1 MALNPNRINKKRI
14 SNRYKMKWT
23 TIARLNPNSIGAD
36 ARICPVSKLSH
47 YDKKGQVRMV
57 DVTEKP
63 ATQRT
68 ALAEA
73 FVKMRPATVKS
84 LKRLKSPKGN
94 PLEIARIAGITAAK
108 RTSDMIPLCHPL
120 SLTHIDVTAKL
131 CQNGVEIAS
140 QATATG
146 PTGVEMEALVAASAA
161 ALTIYDMC
169 KALERGM
176 QITNLR
182 LVKKTGGKSGVY
194 MRVRGR
200 REK

>member
-1 MALNPNRINKKRI
+1 
-14 SNRYKMKWT
+14 
-23 TIARLNPNSIGAD
+23 
-36 ARICPVSKLSH
+36 
-47 YDKKGQVRMV
+47 MV
-57 DVTEKP
+57 DVTAKP
-63 ATQRT
+63 VTQRM
-68 ALAEA
+68 AVAEA
-73 FVKMRPATVKS
+73 FVKMKPATVGK

-146 PTGVEMEALVAASAA
+146 PTGVEMEALVAASVA

-182 LVKKTGGKSGVY
+182 LMKKTGGKSGVY
-194 MRVRGR
+194 MRAKGRGR